1 MTTTPVAPERT
12 PVDPLVEDDP
22 SERRP
27 RLVAFVAAA
36 VAVAAVVATSVVW
49 WQVLDRRADNE
60 RAEQARTA
68 AEMIVVDLLSYRY
81 ESVEEELD
89 VALGNVTGPFADE
102 YRRLAAEVIVPV
114 SRERQVGTE
123 AVVVKSG
130 VVETTP
136 DAVTVLLF
144 VDQATTAV
152 DAPGTRRDISRIE
165 VTVRDV
171 DGTFKIDRLDA
182 V

>member
-12 PVDPLVEDDP
+12 PVDPLVEDDR

-36 VAVAAVVATSVVW
+36 VAVVVVATSVVW

-60 RAEQARTA
+60 RAEKARTA

-144 VDQATTAV
+144 VDQATTAA